1 MVAASKHLPGAGTD
15 MASCGGTVLVI
26 DDERGPRESL
36 RIVLKTHYRV
46 LCADS
51 VDAGVALL
59 QHERPD
65 VIVMDIRM
73 PGKNGIE
80 GLRAIR
86 ALDSQVAVIMLTG
99 FGALETAQEAIRHG
113 ASDYLKKPFDVH
125 EIQEIIQRHIHR
137 TQIARRRQQAE
148 AELTGLNQTLKE
160 EVARKSQ
167 LAAMGQKSAELAHDL
182 KNPLTAVLGYLE
194 LLTADLKASKD
205 KLGDRWQDAQEY
217 LDSIEASVLR
227 CRDLSEMWLAASRGQ
242 QQHVSIPMMQLI
254 KAVVRESQGLAAEKQ
269 AELTV
274 DAPESDQVIEG
285 DPIQITRALQNL
297 VVNAV
302 EAVEPGKGRVRVWW
316 RSGTA
321 HVEIG
326 VEDNGCGMSAEH
338 VKRACE
344 PFYTTKQGSGTGLG
358 LFIARQAVE
367 AHGGKLQ
374 ITSEVG
380 KGTTIS
386 VLLPRR

>member
-1 MVAASKHLPGAGTD
+1 M
-15 MASCGGTVLVI
+15 LVI

-36 RIVLKTHYRV
+36 RIVLKTQYRV
-46 LCADS
+46 LCAES

-73 PGKNGIE
+73 PGKSGIE
-80 GLRAIR
+80 GLKAIR
-86 ALDSQVAVIMLTG
+86 ALDRQVAVIMLTG

-125 EIQEIIQRHIHR
+125 EIQEIIQRHIHG

-148 AELTGLNQTLKE
+148 AELTGLNQQLKE

-242 QQHVSIPMMQLI
+242 QQHVAIPVMQLV
-254 KAVVRESQGLAAEKQ
+254 KAVVRESQGLATEKQ
-269 AELTV
+269 VELTV
-274 DAPESDQVIEG
+274 DAPDSDLVIEG

-297 VVNAV
+297 VVNAI
-302 EAVEPGKGRVRVWW
+302 EAVQPGKGRVRVWW
-316 RSGTA
+316 RSEKA
-321 HVEIG
+321 HVELG
-326 VEDNGCGMSAEH
+326 VEDNGCGMSPEH
-338 VKRACE
+338 VQRAFE
-344 PFYTTKQGSGTGLG
+344 PFYTTKKGSGTGLG
-358 LFIARQAVE
+358 LFIARQAIE
-367 AHGGKLQ
+367 AHGGTIQ
-374 ITSEVG
+374 IASEVG
-380 KGTTIS
+380 KGTTIRL
-386 VLLPRR
+386 LLPRS